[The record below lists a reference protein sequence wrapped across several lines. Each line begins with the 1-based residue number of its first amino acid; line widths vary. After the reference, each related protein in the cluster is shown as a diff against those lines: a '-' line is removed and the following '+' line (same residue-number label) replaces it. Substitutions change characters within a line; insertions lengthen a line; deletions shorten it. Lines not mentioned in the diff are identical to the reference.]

1 MDRNKLLEVHKTTCE
16 AARLLMEK
24 KNQDYA
30 TNLSV
35 FENLDMCEAVG
46 LTSTEKGILIR
57 IQDKLTRLRILLDK
71 PPHVKDESFDDSAR
85 DVINYVVLLIAKR
98 STREASKTPD

>member
-1 MDRNKLLEVHKTTCE
+1 
-16 AARLLMEK
+16 MEK

-30 TNLSV
+30 TNESV

-57 IQDKLTRLRILLDK
+57 IQDKLTRLRILLSK
-71 PPHVKDESFDDSAR
+71 PPNVSDESFEDSAK

-98 STREASKTPD
+98 STREASKTSDKMA